1 MSNILVVAEQRDG
14 TLNRSTWEAVVGGQ
28 ELAKELGKEVAV
40 LLLGKD
46 IKNLADEVAG
56 KGVAVM
62 AADDEKLADYTP
74 DGYSAAIKQVVEK
87 ENPAYVLFSHTY
99 MVRDYA
105 PKLAAALG
113 KALIS
118 DCIRYKMAGGK
129 PVFVRQVFQG
139 KIDADFTFEGDGP
152 YLVSFQVGAFNA
164 DHLET
169 GGSGAVQNAEV
180 NMDSVD
186 IRTKVLEIFEGVKQ
200 EVDLSKAERIVS
212 VGRGIKKPEN
222 MDLIKQLAESLDAEI
237 AASRPVCDDGWLPLD
252 RQVGSSGQTVAP
264 KLYFAV
270 GISGA
275 IQHIVGMKNSG
286 TIVAINKDP
295 HAPIFDIA
303 DYGVV
308 GDLFEVLP
316 EFIKSVKETL
326 RKE

>member
-1 MSNILVVAEQRDG
+1 MVVAEQRDG

-316 EFIKSVKETL
+316 EFIKSVKEP
-326 RKE
+326 

>member
-1 MSNILVVAEQRDG
+1 MSIILVVAEQRDG

-139 KIDADFTFEGDGP
+139 KIDADFTFDGDGP

-316 EFIKSVKETL
+316 EFIKSVKEL
-326 RKE
+326 